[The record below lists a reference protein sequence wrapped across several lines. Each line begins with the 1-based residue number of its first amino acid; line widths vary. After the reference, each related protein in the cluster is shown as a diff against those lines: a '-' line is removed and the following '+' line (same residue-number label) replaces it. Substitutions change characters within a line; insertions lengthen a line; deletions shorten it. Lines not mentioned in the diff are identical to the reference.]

1 MIQSDSHGAEGP
13 RTEGSFRDQF
23 CLALECR
30 PRPAG
35 RGGYAPGWAGLVWA
49 GVALAAQVFAAQVF
63 AADPMTYNLVIA
75 PTGDAVIDQAIADA
89 SNLAGLRERAP
100 VGPFALIARA
110 ESDARRFD
118 TVLRSFGY
126 YDSLIQV
133 RIAGSATDD
142 SALLPLLE
150 SLPAALPVAVE
161 VAVDPGPLYRFGVVR
176 LDGTVPP
183 GARAAFDL
191 KPGEPARAREVLAAG
206 EAVLRALQ
214 EDGFALAQVPP
225 PDAVVDHDTRSMD
238 VVYLADPGPQLALGS
253 VSITGLDRL
262 REGYVLRRLGLTPG
276 EPFSPSRL
284 ESARRDLL
292 AGGVL
297 AWARLTPGTQ
307 PDAQGR
313 LPLTLEVAER
323 PPRVWRFAGA
333 WSSDE
338 GATLST
344 SWTHRN
350 LFGRAEQLTLRG
362 EVGRLFENGPQS
374 LTYLANATLRIP
386 DLWVRDLS
394 LRLDLGAVSESLDAY
409 DREAVIGGLALERRL
424 SAQLSG
430 SAGVA
435 FERSQIT
442 QDGLAQDYWLLSLPL
457 ILTYDTTDE
466 PLDPRRG
473 LRLAAQLT
481 PARELNGDGQ
491 DFVLGR
497 LSGSAYWDL
506 AGALGS
512 QAGAGRTVLAGRLAL
527 GSIAGAATDAV
538 PPDWRFYAGGG
549 GSVRGYPF
557 QSIGPRT
564 ASGTPAGGD
573 GLLEAGLELRQRF
586 GTNWGAVAFADAGAV
601 SDSGIPGAGD
611 LSVGVG
617 IGVRYFTPIGPVRAD
632 IATPLNR
639 NDGDA
644 SVQIY
649 IGIGQAF

>member
-1 MIQSDSHGAEGP
+1 MAGADGW
-13 RTEGSFRDQF
+13 RRWV
-23 CLALECR
+23 
-30 PRPAG
+30 PARLG
-35 RGGYAPGWAGLVWA
+35 RAGLVWA
-49 GVALAAQVFAAQVF
+49 GLALAAQVF
-63 AADPMTYNLVIA
+63 AADPMPYTLVIA
-75 PTGDAVIDQAIADA
+75 PTGDAAIDQAIADA
-89 SNLAGLRERAP
+89 SKLAGLRERAP

-126 YDSLIQV
+126 YDGGIQV
-133 RIAGSATDD
+133 RIAGSATDAP
-142 SALLPLLE
+142 ALLPLLE
-150 SLPAALPVAVE
+150 SLPAALPVTVE
-161 VAVDPGPLYRFGVVR
+161 VAVVPGPLYRLGVVR
-176 LDGTVPP
+176 LDGTVPA
-183 GARAAFDL
+183 GARAVFDL

-206 EAVLRALQ
+206 EAVLRALR
-214 EDGFALAQVPP
+214 EDSFPLAQVPP
-225 PDAVVDHDTRSMD
+225 PDAVVDHDTRTMD
-238 VVYLADPGPQLALGS
+238 VIYLAEPGPRLALGS

-262 REGYVLRRLGLTPG
+262 QEGYVLRRLGLTPG
-276 EPFSPSRL
+276 EPFSPTRL

-297 AWARLTPGTQ
+297 AWARLAPGTQ
-307 PDAQGR
+307 PDVHGR

-323 PPRVWRFAGA
+323 PPRVLRFAGA

-362 EVGRLFENGPQS
+362 EIGQLLDHGPDDLS
-374 LTYLANATLRIP
+374 YLAGATLRIP
-386 DLWVRDLS
+386 DLWLRDLN
-394 LRLDLGAVSESLDAY
+394 LRLDLGAVSESLEAY
-409 DREAVIGGLALERRL
+409 DREAVTGGLALERRL
-424 SAQLSG
+424 SERLSG

-435 FERSQIT
+435 FERSRIT

-457 ILTYDTTDE
+457 TLTYDTTDE
-466 PLDPRRG
+466 PLDPRQG
-473 LRLAAQLT
+473 LRLAALVT
-481 PARELNGDGQ
+481 PTQALDADGQ
-491 DFVLGR
+491 GFVLGR
-497 LSGSAYWDL
+497 LTGSAYWDL
-506 AGALGS
+506 GGAVRPD
-512 QAGAGRTVLAGRLAL
+512 AGAGRSVLAGRLVL
-527 GSIAGAATDAV
+527 GSIVGAAPDAV
-538 PPDWRFYAGGG
+538 PPDRRFYAGGG

-601 SDSGIPGAGD
+601 SESGIPGTGT

-617 IGVRYFTPIGPVRAD
+617 IGLRYFTPIGPVRAD
-632 IATPLNR
+632 VATPLNR
-639 NDGDA
+639 NEGDA
-644 SVQIY
+644 SVQFY

>member
-1 MIQSDSHGAEGP
+1 MAGADGW
-13 RTEGSFRDQF
+13 RLWMR
-23 CLALECR
+23 
-30 PRPAG
+30 AG
-35 RGGYAPGWAGLVWA
+35 LGRAGLVWTGLVWAGLVWA
-49 GVALAAQVFAAQVF
+49 GMALSAQVF
-63 AADPMTYNLVIA
+63 AADPMPYTLVIA
-75 PTGDAVIDQAIADA
+75 ATGDAVIDQAIADA
-89 SNLAGLRERAP
+89 SQLAGLRERAP
-100 VGPFALIARA
+100 VGPYALIARS
-110 ESDARRFD
+110 ESDTRRFD

-126 YDSLIQV
+126 YDGRIQV

-142 SALLPLLE
+142 PALLPLLE
-150 SLPAALPVAVE
+150 GLPAALPVAVE
-161 VAVDPGPLYRFGVVR
+161 VAVDTGPLYRLGVVR
-176 LDGTVPP
+176 LDGTLPA

-206 EAVLRALQ
+206 EAVLRALR

-225 PDAVVDHDTRSMD
+225 PDAVVDHDTRTMD

-253 VSITGLDRL
+253 VAITGLDRL
-262 REGYVLRRLGLTPG
+262 REDYVLRRLGLSPG
-276 EPFSPSRL
+276 EPYRSTRL
-284 ESARRDLL
+284 EAARRDLL

-338 GATLST
+338 GGTLST

-362 EVGRLFENGPQS
+362 EVGRLIENGPQALS
-374 LTYLANATLRIP
+374 YLANATLRIP
-386 DLWVRDLS
+386 DLWVRDLN

-409 DREAVIGGLALERRL
+409 DREAVTGGLALERRF
-424 SAQLSG
+424 SAKLSG
-430 SAGVA
+430 SAGLA
-435 FERSQIT
+435 FERSRIT

-457 ILTYDTTDE
+457 TLTYDTTDE

-473 LRLAAQLT
+473 LRLAALVT
-481 PARELNGDGQ
+481 PTQELDADGQ
-491 DFVLGR
+491 GFVLGR

-506 AGALGS
+506 GAALRPD
-512 QAGAGRTVLAGRLAL
+512 AGAGRSVLAGRLVL
-527 GSIAGAATDAV
+527 GSIVGAPPDAV

-601 SDSGIPGAGD
+601 SESGIPGTGA

-617 IGVRYFTPIGPVRAD
+617 IGLRYFTPIGPVRAD
-632 IATPLNR
+632 IATPLNH